1 MIRLDVDGRLFHVEF
16 RHERRRFARELAAPH
31 PHCAVIRAITTC
43 VIMAPRELKFEFV
56 AIGNAI
62 CWRADNFV
70 RRRGRLKAL
79 VNALKSCGALPEIQR
94 AQVFAAYMAVDPDP
108 PPRVPTPK
116 LSFNDKAA
124 RWNAGWQVRLNRAAA
139 RGEQPAARGEGL

>member
-56 AIGNAI
+56 AIGTAI
-62 CWRADNFV
+62 CWDTDNFA
-70 RRRGRLKAL
+70 RRQGRLRAFGDAVKY
-79 VNALKSCGALPEIQR
+79 CGALELVR
-94 AQVFAAYMAVDPDP
+94 LDLLDAYLRLDPDP